1 MEYKDEEG
9 DEEMEREGK
18 VEVMMKGEYYF
29 IREKKKKK
37 VEELREEGKKMEIE
51 KEKNKGKQK
60 MNQMMIKMNMGE
72 KILRMKV
79 EE

>member
-51 KEKNKGKQK
+51 KEKNKGK
-60 MNQMMIKMNMGE
+60 
-72 KILRMKV
+72 
-79 EE
+79 